1 MHKSPLGTGNEITF
15 IEPLFYPERD
25 ENRIL
30 WKDACAH
37 VEGSYID
44 LTEENK
50 QPAQYARTVLNN
62 SVKAD
67 IFMTARIGEW
77 QHFLKMR
84 AANDAHPQMREVAVP
99 LLDELCIKEPEMFK
113 PVKEWLMEKGKI

>member
-1 MHKSPLGTGNEITF
+1 MWE
-15 IEPLFYPERD
+15 
-25 ENRIL
+25 
-30 WKDACAH
+30 DACAH

-77 QHFLKMR
+77 QHFFKMR

-99 LLDELCIKEPEMFK
+99 LLNDFCDKDPEMFK